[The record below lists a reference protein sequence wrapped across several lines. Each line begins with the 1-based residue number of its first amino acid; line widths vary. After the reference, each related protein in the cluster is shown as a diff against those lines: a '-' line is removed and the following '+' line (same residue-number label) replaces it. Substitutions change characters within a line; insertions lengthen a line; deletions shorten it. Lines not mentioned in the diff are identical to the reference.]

1 MREMKDSGI
10 DWLGKIPANWNI
22 KRLKRIL
29 QERNEKNNPIK
40 STNLLSLSIER
51 GVFPYSEKTGGG
63 NKAKENFEDYKLT
76 YPNDIVLNSMNVVVG
91 AVGKSNYFGCISP
104 VYYTLFSRNDNYN
117 IDYYNE
123 IFQSEAFQK
132 SLWGL
137 GNGIVVK
144 ESDNGKLNTIRM
156 RIPMEKLNN
165 VLLPVPTREEQDKI
179 DQFLN
184 GKITEIDNVIAKT
197 KQTID
202 DYKLYK
208 QSIITKAV
216 TKGLDETVE
225 MKDSGIEWI
234 GEIPK
239 HWNIQKMSKICSI
252 VTDYVASGSFASLA
266 ENVIYLDEPNYA
278 RLIRTMDVSGK
289 YDEVRPVYIDKN
301 SYDFL
306 KNSNLFGGEIILPN
320 IGASVGDVYI
330 IPKLYERMSLAPN
343 SIMIKTKYN
352 DKYYYY
358 TFLCDVAKKSLLRI
372 SASTAQPKFNKTDFK
387 EIKNL
392 VPTRDEQDEIVQ
404 YLDKKCIEIDKL
416 IKSKDKIIEELE
428 QYKKSLIYEY
438 VTGKKEVKEDI
449 KYNENNNTRIKI
461 NCKDNIFAQ
470 AILLCKIIERLNNY
484 NLGRVKAEKTL
495 YLIENNIGFDFDN
508 EYTREVA
515 GPLNDIIYKCE
526 SIISKKNKWVKV
538 KNVKKHIEYEIL
550 DDFKKYENYYKKYY
564 SDYNEQIEK
573 VINII
578 KDCDMDKSEMIATLY
593 ASWND
598 FIISKDEIS
607 DKKIIKD
614 VRENWNDSKKR
625 FSEKVWLNVLQE
637 MKNIGLVPKGY
648 GNHTIIKE

>member
-10 DWLGKIPANWNI
+10 DWLGKIPADWNI
-22 KRLKRIL
+22 KRLKQIL

-117 IDYYNE
+117 IDYYND

-179 DQFLN
+179 DEFLN

-234 GEIPK
+234 GRIPK
-239 HWNIQKMSKICSI
+239 HWNLKKLKFSSKTRNEKYNKRFGNLEYFALENI
-252 VTDYVASGSFASLA
+252 ASGDAEFVKTNNQYSLDGTMICEKDDVVFGKLRPYLAKLYKSPKRQCCSSEFA
-266 ENVIYLDEPNYA
+266 IF
-278 RLIRTMDVSGK
+278 
-289 YDEVRPVYIDKN
+289 
-301 SYDFL
+301 YDFEGISDYY
-306 KNSNLFGGEIILPN
+306 KYLFLTHWFINVVDASTYGTKMPRANIEYLNNMIIPIPN
-320 IGASVGDVYI
+320 I
-330 IPKLYERMSLAPN
+330 E
-343 SIMIKTKYN
+343 
-352 DKYYYY
+352 
-358 TFLCDVAKKSLLRI
+358 
-372 SASTAQPKFNKTDFK
+372 
-387 EIKNL
+387 
-392 VPTRDEQDEIVQ
+392 EQIEIVK
-404 YLDKKCIEIDKL
+404 YIENKIIEINKL
-416 IKSKDKIIEELE
+416 IKNKEKLIIELE
-428 QYKKSLIYEY
+428 KYEKSIIYEY
-438 VTGKKEVKEDI
+438 VTGKKEVREK
-449 KYNENNNTRIKI
+449 KFNNTDNINGIKI

-470 AILLCKIIERLNNY
+470 AILLCKIIEKLRNY

-495 YLIENNIGFDFDN
+495 YLIEKEVGFDFN
-508 EYTREVA
+508 NKYVREAA
-515 GPLNDIIYKCE
+515 GPLSENLYKCE
-526 SIISKKNKWVKV
+526 SIISKNKWVNIKKV
-538 KNVKKHIEYEIL
+538 KKYIEYEML
-550 DDFKKYENYYKKYY
+550 PNFNKYSKYYDKYY
-564 SDYNEQIEK
+564 SSYDSQIEK
-573 VINII
+573 II
-578 KDCDMDKSEMIATLY
+578 DIVKNYSTDKAEMVATLY
-593 ASWND
+593 AAWND
-598 FIISKDEIS
+598 FIIKKDKVSDIEIV
-607 DKKIIKD
+607 KD
-614 VRENWNDSKKR
+614 VRENWNDRKKR
-625 FSEKVWLNVLQE
+625 FNEKEWLEVLEE
-637 MKNIGLVPKGY
+637 MKQNGLTPKGN
-648 GNHTIIKE
+648 GNLTIIKE

>member
-156 RIPMEKLNN
+156 RISMEKLNN

-225 MKDSGIEWI
+225 MKDSEIDYI
-234 GEIPK
+234 GMVPK
-239 HWNIQKMSKICSI
+239 HWKVIKLKYIAKDICKGNGITKEDIVLDGNVPCVRYGEIYSKYDYKFYECLTKTNKENVRSKQYFSYGDLLFAGTGELVEEIGKNIVYLGNENCLAGGDIIVVKHSESPLFMSYALNSNYGQIQKSYGKSKLKVVHI
-252 VTDYVASGSFASLA
+252 SGA
-266 ENVIYLDEPNYA
+266 EIGNIKVLLPPKVEQEKIE
-278 RLIRTMDVSGK
+278 K
-289 YDEVRPVYIDKN
+289 
-301 SYDFL
+301 F
-306 KNSNLFGGEIILPN
+306 IL
-320 IGASVGDVYI
+320 
-330 IPKLYERMSLAPN
+330 
-343 SIMIKTKYN
+343 
-352 DKYYYY
+352 
-358 TFLCDVAKKSLLRI
+358 
-372 SASTAQPKFNKTDFK
+372 
-387 EIKNL
+387 
-392 VPTRDEQDEIVQ
+392 
-404 YLDKKCIEIDKL
+404 KKCNKIDLL
-416 IKSKDKIIEELE
+416 IKSKEQMIEELE
-428 QYKKSLIYEY
+428 KYRKSLIYEY
-438 VTGKKEVKEDI
+438 VTGKKEVGEKKFNYTDKI
-449 KYNENNNTRIKI
+449 NAIKI

-470 AILLCKIIERLNNY
+470 AILLCKIIEKLRNY

-495 YLIENNIGFDFDN
+495 YLIEKEVGFDFN
-508 EYTREVA
+508 NKYVREAA
-515 GPLNDIIYKCE
+515 GPLSENIYKCE
-526 SIISKKNKWVKV
+526 SIISKNKWVNIKKV
-538 KNVKKHIEYEIL
+538 KKYIEYETL
-550 DDFKKYENYYKKYY
+550 PNFNKYSKYYDKYY
-564 SDYNEQIEK
+564 SSYDSQIEK
-573 VINII
+573 II
-578 KDCDMDKSEMIATLY
+578 DIVKNYSTDKAEMVATLY
-593 ASWND
+593 AAWND
-598 FIISKDEIS
+598 FIIKKDKVSDIEIV
-607 DKKIIKD
+607 KD
-614 VRENWNDSKKR
+614 VRENWNDRKKR
-625 FSEKVWLNVLQE
+625 FNEKEWLEVLEE
-637 MKNIGLVPKGY
+637 MKQIGLTPKGN
-648 GNHTIIKE
+648 GNLTVIKE